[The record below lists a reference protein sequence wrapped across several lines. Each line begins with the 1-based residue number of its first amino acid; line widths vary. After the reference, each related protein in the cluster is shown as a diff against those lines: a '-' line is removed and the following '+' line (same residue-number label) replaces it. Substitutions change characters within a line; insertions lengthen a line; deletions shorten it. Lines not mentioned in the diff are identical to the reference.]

1 MTLPQKQSELVE
13 RYSLIEDR
21 HERLNAIISYK
32 LADRQLTSEE
42 RRDEWLVQGCSSQV
56 WLRVQVVE
64 SRLEVKY
71 AADSVMIRGLV
82 ALLVEL
88 YQGADI
94 AEVRGFHPA
103 LLESLG
109 LDKIL
114 STTRLHGLERAIQT
128 FQEAAHVD

>member
-1 MTLPQKQSELVE
+1 MTLADKQTQLVQ

-21 HERLNAIISYK
+21 HERLNAIIGFK

-42 RRDEWLVQGCSSQV
+42 RHEKWLVRGCSSQV
-56 WLRVQVVE
+56 WLRVLVAD

-88 YQGADI
+88 YHGATTAD
-94 AEVRGFHPA
+94 VRDFHPTLRA
-103 LLESLG
+103 TLG

-114 STTRLHGLERAIQT
+114 SPTRLHGLDQVIRA
-128 FQEAAHVD
+128 FREASHVD